1 VAATSDGS
9 RGGLRGR
16 IDRFQQRHVV
26 LAFAVGVVR
35 KFSDDR
41 AGRLAA
47 LIAYYG
53 FFSLFPVLLAATSIV
68 VSVVGDDDAQ
78 RLRDSALA
86 QVPVIGAQLT
96 DGIPGNIAGSG
107 LAVGVGLALAIWAGL
122 ACMQAAQDAMNDVWD
137 VPRQLQPGFV
147 PKRLRSAGML
157 AVVGA
162 SVVATTLATQV
173 VATISG
179 VGVVSRV
186 GGVALGVVIDAA
198 LFLVAFRLLVTGRPS
213 WRSLMPGAIVGGI
226 GYGALQLGGHWYV
239 TRVVARASDTYG
251 SFAAVLGLLSW
262 LHLVSQLVLLAAEIN
277 VVTARHLWPR
287 SIFPPK
293 LTHADRVVEIDAVR
307 AQRTRPEMHI
317 DVTFGPADVN
327 KPEGP
332 TPPRE

>member
-1 VAATSDGS
+1 MIPDGS

-16 IDRFQQRHVV
+16 IDRFQQRHLVP
-26 LAFAVGVVR
+26 AFTVGVVR

-53 FFSLFPVLLAATSIV
+53 FFSLFPALLAATSIV
-68 VSVVGDDDAQ
+68 VSVVGDHDAQ

-96 DGIPGNIAGSG
+96 DGIPGNLAGSA
-107 LAVGVGLALAIWAGL
+107 LAVGLGLGLAIWAGL

-137 VPRQLQPGFV
+137 VPRHLQPGFV

-157 AVVGA
+157 ALVGA
-162 SVVATTLATQV
+162 SVVLTTFTTQV

-179 VGVVSRV
+179 VPAVSRV
-186 GGVALGVVIDAA
+186 GGVGLGIVIDAA
-198 LFLVAFRLLVTGRPS
+198 LFLVAFRLLVTGRPP
-213 WRSLMPGAIVGGI
+213 WRTLMPGAVVGGI

-262 LHLVSQLVLLAAEIN
+262 LHLVSQLVLVSAEIN

-293 LTHADRVVEIDAVR
+293 LTDADRVVEIDAVL
-307 AQRTRPEMHI
+307 AEQTRPEMHI
-317 DVTFGPADVN
+317 DVVFGPTDIG
-327 KPEGP
+327 KGDGP
-332 TPPRE
+332 TAPPQ